1 VTLLAAL
8 PAILAVPFEKP
19 TTKDFVWPCWGPSVN
34 LFGVSFCF
42 NFIFFLLLLTFIV
55 YILLFYFAFRDP
67 KIIPGKFQLV
77 MESGVEFIR
86 EQVTLQMIGPQGLP
100 FLPFL
105 ATLFFFIFLGNILEV
120 IPGISFPLNSRIA
133 FPIVM
138 AVISWVVYNA
148 VGIRKHGFLG
158 YVKLVLFP
166 PGIPENA
173 FGRFFLKPFLALI
186 EFISVILVRPLTLSV
201 RLFANMVAGHFLL
214 AVFFLGTIAMA
225 TGHYTENLTQGLIAS
240 LGLGLSA
247 VAFALAV
254 VLVGFEIFVAALQ
267 AFIFSV
273 LTASYIAGAMA
284 EEH

>member
-1 VTLLAAL
+1 MIPLAA
-8 PAILAVPFEKP
+8 ILGVPFEKP
-19 TTKDFVWPCWGPSVN
+19 TTKDFVWDYWGPTVKV
-34 LFGVSFCF
+34 FGIEFGF
-42 NFIFFLLLLTFIV
+42 NFIYFLLAVTMGV
-55 YILLFYFAFRDP
+55 YFLLFIWAFRKP
-67 KIIPGKFQLV
+67 TIVPGKFQAL
-77 MESGVEFIR
+77 MEMGIEFVRNQIM
-86 EQVTLQMIGPQGLP
+86 LQMIGPQGAP

-138 AVISWVVYNA
+138 AVIAWVVYNA
-148 VGIRKHGFLG
+148 VGIRRHGLLG
-158 YVKLVLFP
+158 YLKLVMFP
-166 PGIPENA
+166 PGAPT
-173 FGRFFLKPFLALI
+173 LMYLLLAPI

-214 AVFFLGTIAMA
+214 AVFFLGSIALF
-225 TGHYTENLTQGLIAS
+225 TGFPYVFGTVSFAMGMVLI
-240 LGLGLSA
+240 
-247 VAFALAV
+247 
-254 VLVGFEIFVAALQ
+254 GFEIFVAALQ